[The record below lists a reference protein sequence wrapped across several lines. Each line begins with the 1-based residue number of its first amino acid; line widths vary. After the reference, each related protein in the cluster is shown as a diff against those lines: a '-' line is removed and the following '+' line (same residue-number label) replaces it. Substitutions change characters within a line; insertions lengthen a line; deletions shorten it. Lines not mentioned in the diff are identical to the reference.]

1 MKRFSILTTCFIAS
15 FCLLVSN
22 LSAQDSARRFKT
34 SGGIIGYG
42 KAVNRETDYQVFYLA
57 GDFSWSF
64 TKFPK
69 RKDFVGWYLEP
80 QVNPVRTPRPWD
92 IEFGVNLGLR
102 NYIRVNEGL
111 YLYQML
117 GTGPHYISA
126 DVKRQANGFIF
137 SDNFAIGAFTK
148 VSPKRLFLNIQFR
161 WRHLSNAGLEKPN
174 SGIDTWNLL
183 LGLSRFN

>member
-1 MKRFSILTTCFIAS
+1 MKYIFRTAGVITLITILFSSAD
-15 FCLLVSN
+15 
-22 LSAQDSARRFKT
+22 AQDSLRRFRT
-34 SGGIIGYG
+34 SGGLIGYG
-42 KAVNRETDYQVFYLA
+42 KAINKETDYKIIFLA

-64 TKFPK
+64 TKYPK
-69 RKDFVGWYLEP
+69 RKDFVAWYLEP

-102 NYIRVNEGL
+102 NYIRINEGL
-111 YLYQML
+111 YFYQML

-126 DVKRQANGFIF
+126 EVKRQANGFIF
-137 SDNFAIGAFTK
+137 SDNFALGAFTRINQK
-148 VSPKRLFLNIQFR
+148 NLFLNIQFR

-174 SGIDTWNLL
+174 SGIDSWNIF